1 MPVYNATYQEWANWT
16 DWNPI
21 FRYELAAYNSAYP
34 DAPYGFTFPE
44 VDTKPS
50 YWDELP
56 YLGEYSEAK
65 RVFIWI
71 TLMPKNYGNVDGWFL
86 GAPSEWGNPNDWPAR
101 HTTLTEAY
109 ANRYED
115 FMKKYAGANR
125 HRLISRLLGKFNTV
139 DYEKDNINIHAG
151 SPLNRRVGRM
161 L

>member
-1 MPVYNATYQEWANWT
+1 MWILNRWRKSYYLGDYSPEKEAFMQQIMPMYGATYQEWANWT

-21 FRYELAAYNSAYP
+21 FRYELAAYNSAHP

-71 TLMPKNYGNVDGWFL
+71 TLMPMNYGNVDGWFL
-86 GAPSEWGNPNDWPAR
+86 GAPSEWGNPSDWPAR
-101 HTTLTEAY
+101 HATLTEAY
-109 ANRYED
+109 ANTYED
-115 FMKKYAGANR
+115 FMKKYAGANPTPFDFPA
-125 HRLISRLLGKFNTV
+125 SW
-139 DYEKDNINIHAG
+139 
-151 SPLNRRVGRM
+151 
-161 L
+161 